1 MSISIPT
8 LTRKLMTREGFL
20 GIFTLSF
27 GALGGL
33 AVGIPIIAYIF
44 VPLFKQPPERW
55 QTVTFSNGPKSG
67 KTITLSEIA
76 VGDTVEAS
84 FEANG
89 PVPWA
94 GRTAVQAAWLRR
106 TGQNSFIAYAV
117 YCTHLGCPIHWLN
130 DAKIFLCP
138 CHGSVF
144 NADGTVAGGPAPR
157 PLFHY
162 ETRVVNGRVQIKTHP
177 LPIYS

>member
-1 MSISIPT
+1 MSINIPT

-20 GIFTLSF
+20 GMFTLGF

-33 AVGIPIIAYIF
+33 AVGIPIIGYIF
-44 VPLFKQPPERW
+44 GPLFVQPPEVW
-55 QTVTFSNGPKSG
+55 EKVTFSNGPNSG
-67 KTITLSEIA
+67 KSITLSNLG
-76 VGDTVEAS
+76 VGETVEAS
-84 FEANG
+84 FRAKA

-94 GRTAVQAAWLRR
+94 GRTAIQAAWLRR
-106 TGQNSFIAYAV
+106 TGQSSFIAYAV

-157 PLFHY
+157 SLFQY
-162 ETRVVNGRVQIKTHP
+162 EVRVSNGDIQIKTHP